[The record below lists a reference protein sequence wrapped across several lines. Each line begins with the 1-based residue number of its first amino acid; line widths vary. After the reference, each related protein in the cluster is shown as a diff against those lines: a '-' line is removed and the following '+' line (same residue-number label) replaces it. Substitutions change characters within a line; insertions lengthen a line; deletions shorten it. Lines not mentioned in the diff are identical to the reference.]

1 MLCVHVCVILHLI
14 SSRIA
19 CSIASSPF
27 FSHCCCCWHCQILA
41 MVGLVCKNVQLDGK
55 TENYEQ
61 NLTHF
66 SVVRKLNDQPFPFNF
81 ESVLH
86 RKKPR

>member
-1 MLCVHVCVILHLI
+1 
-14 SSRIA
+14 
-19 CSIASSPF
+19 
-27 FSHCCCCWHCQILA
+27 